1 MITVVIWKNTDT
13 NAHIH
18 TYAHDAMQ
26 RNLKKNAEKSITL
39 YMKVCILT
47 YIQVQGDSHK

>member
-1 MITVVIWKNTDT
+1 MITVVIWKNTDS
-13 NAHIH
+13 NAHTHIH
-18 TYAHDAMQ
+18 TR
-26 RNLKKNAEKSITL
+26 RNAKESKENAEKSITL